1 MKLIT
6 TTAISLIAALSAAP
20 AAAQGY
26 GPAPAP
32 TVPQPPAQ
40 PAAAAPA
47 APAAAQPKVMVSK
60 KALKA
65 IQELQKAVTGNDVA
79 NIPAKLAAAQ
89 AVATTKDDRYAIGIL
104 QRQAAIAAKDNVALA
119 AAVDALANSGFL
131 EPAKVSALYMDLG
144 VKEYNAQHYPQAV
157 AAFQKGV
164 TLAPND
170 AQNQELLAQG
180 LVKAGQN
187 AVGVAAFQRAFQA
200 RSAAGEKAAEDLYR
214 VAIRAAFDARLPA
227 ALNLARQWITNY
239 PSAESWTQSILV
251 YRGLSQPGVGPTLD
265 LLRLMR
271 AAGALSRPAD
281 YQLYATAAADQ
292 GNFAEAQAVIDQ
304 GIAAKVVD
312 PNSDLF
318 RDIVSGLK
326 TKPKATAA
334 DLAAAAK
341 NAPTGR
347 SLIGIGDRYYGI
359 GEYSKAVDTY
369 RLAITKGAD
378 ASLANLHIG
387 MALARAGDKAGATA
401 ALNSVSGPLADI
413 AKFWLIYVQHQ
424 A

>member
-6 TTAISLIAALSAAP
+6 TTAISLIAALSAVP

-227 ALNLARQWITNY
+227 ALNLAQ
-239 PSAESWTQSILV
+239 Q
-251 YRGLSQPGVGPTLD
+251 
-265 LLRLMR
+265 
-271 AAGALSRPAD
+271 
-281 YQLYATAAADQ
+281 
-292 GNFAEAQAVIDQ
+292 
-304 GIAAKVVD
+304 
-312 PNSDLF
+312 
-318 RDIVSGLK
+318 
-326 TKPKATAA
+326 
-334 DLAAAAK
+334 
-341 NAPTGR
+341 
-347 SLIGIGDRYYGI
+347 
-359 GEYSKAVDTY
+359 
-369 RLAITKGAD
+369 
-378 ASLANLHIG
+378 
-387 MALARAGDKAGATA
+387 
-401 ALNSVSGPLADI
+401 
-413 AKFWLIYVQHQ
+413 
-424 A
+424 